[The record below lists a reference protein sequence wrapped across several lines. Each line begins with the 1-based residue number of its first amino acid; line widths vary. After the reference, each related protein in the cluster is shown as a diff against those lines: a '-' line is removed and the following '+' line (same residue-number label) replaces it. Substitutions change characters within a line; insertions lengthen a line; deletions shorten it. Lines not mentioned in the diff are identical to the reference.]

1 MDVLNNRYKI
11 IERLYLNTK
20 DISSF
25 LAEDLWDHK
34 SRTFNL
40 KIIEASI
47 IETDCLNLLK
57 ENFLFIKQLK
67 SPFHFQNYEFSKLF
81 SVDGNRV
88 VDDSFIYTH
97 EYIKDEIP
105 LSDYLKTASAESI
118 LQIIVLL
125 CKALNYISIY
135 GLGYKII
142 KLADIFI
149 INTGQDMAIKLKDFV
164 TSIFEHSLA
173 ILPQDNSNIRNFEY
187 NNDTIKNIII
197 SILAGEEVLNITED
211 YFEKLQNH
219 YENKSLDT
227 KDKNIINCIFKI
239 CRQLI
244 QNQSDRGVYLLYEII
259 KDINKTLNM
268 NFSIETGKFLNNHE
282 TNRILKIEERE
293 IEKKEVLSNF
303 YKLQTAKSANN
314 IFFVQGQSG
323 IGKTEFLSELYF
335 LFLLEKCNVYTI
347 PDLSGFNDESFVLH
361 ILRNLFLN
369 TLAKNNILFER
380 GMQES
385 FEFFTQQKE
394 NKDALFVEKI
404 KYKFINTTANLLRK
418 GMVDSFNVFI
428 VDDIHV
434 ASDFMLDIF
443 FSLIADCEN
452 QKKSYF
458 YIFL

>member
-67 SPFHFQNYEFSKLF
+67 GPFHFQNYEFSKLF

-105 LSDYLKTASAESI
+105 LSDYLKIASAESI

-149 INTGQDMAIKLKDFV
+149 INTGQDMAIKLKV
-164 TSIFEHSLA
+164 
-173 ILPQDNSNIRNFEY
+173 
-187 NNDTIKNIII
+187 
-197 SILAGEEVLNITED
+197 
-211 YFEKLQNH
+211 
-219 YENKSLDT
+219 
-227 KDKNIINCIFKI
+227 
-239 CRQLI
+239 
-244 QNQSDRGVYLLYEII
+244 
-259 KDINKTLNM
+259 
-268 NFSIETGKFLNNHE
+268 
-282 TNRILKIEERE
+282 
-293 IEKKEVLSNF
+293 
-303 YKLQTAKSANN
+303 
-314 IFFVQGQSG
+314 
-323 IGKTEFLSELYF
+323 
-335 LFLLEKCNVYTI
+335 
-347 PDLSGFNDESFVLH
+347 
-361 ILRNLFLN
+361 
-369 TLAKNNILFER
+369 
-380 GMQES
+380 
-385 FEFFTQQKE
+385 
-394 NKDALFVEKI
+394 
-404 KYKFINTTANLLRK
+404 
-418 GMVDSFNVFI
+418 
-428 VDDIHV
+428 
-434 ASDFMLDIF
+434 
-443 FSLIADCEN
+443 
-452 QKKSYF
+452 
-458 YIFL
+458 